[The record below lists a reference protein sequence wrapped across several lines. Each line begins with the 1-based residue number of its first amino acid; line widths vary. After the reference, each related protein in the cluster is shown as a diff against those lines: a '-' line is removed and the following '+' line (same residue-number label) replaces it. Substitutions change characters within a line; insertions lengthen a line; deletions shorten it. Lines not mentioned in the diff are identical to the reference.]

1 MLSEVYEKG
10 AVQALGA
17 SRSSFQKAIQ
27 SVLSVGRELLA
38 KQRSGG
44 IPANGTATSL
54 SQRCLDL
61 LDHRG
66 EASGL
71 ALAEEIAAEYQSLDD
86 DQKRLFMLSLAADFD
101 VNTQQIIDL
110 ATRYRDDPSYDNL
123 ESVAHAVEAPR
134 KKLFRR
140 INMAPDGTRRLVEL
154 RGDLLQLLPEHPEL
168 KGVEA
173 DLKHLFA
180 YWFNKGFL
188 ELRQIDWNS
197 PAAVLERLIAYEA
210 VHAISGWEDL
220 RGRLRK
226 DRRCFAFFHPAM
238 GDDPIVFVEV
248 ALTNHTP
255 EAIGPL
261 ISLEREPLEPAEATT
276 VVFYSISNCHPGLNG
291 ISFGNF
297 LIKNVVKLLSDEFS
311 SLHTFLTLS
320 PIPGFTKW
328 LKETDLTELIDDEAM
343 AGKVL
348 EPLGQVVETD
358 VRDALMQLCA
368 YYLLHVKSHGLARDP
383 VARFHLSNG
392 ASMHKLHWGADLTL
406 SGRSQS
412 AGMMVNY
419 LYEIQKIEVNHEAY
433 FNQQKIN
440 ASKEIAR
447 LTEQRK

>member
-27 SVLSVGRELLA
+27 SVLTVGRELLA

-44 IPANGTATSL
+44 APAHGTATSL
-54 SQRCLDL
+54 TERCMEL
-61 LDHRG
+61 LEHRG

-71 ALAEEIAAEYQSLDD
+71 ALAEEIAAEYQLLGEDE
-86 DQKRLFMLSLAADFD
+86 KRLFLLSLAAEFD
-101 VNTQQIIDL
+101 VDTQQILDC
-110 ATRYRDDPSYDNL
+110 AAQYREDPNHENL
-123 ESVAHAVEAPR
+123 ERVAHAVEAPR

-140 INMAPDGTRRLVEL
+140 INMAPDGTRTLVAL
-154 RGDLLQLLPEHPEL
+154 RGDLLRLLPEEPEL
-168 KGVEA
+168 RSVEA

-197 PAAVLERLIAYEA
+197 PAAVLEKLIAYEA

-220 RGRLRK
+220 RGRLRR

-248 ALTNHTP
+248 ALTTHTP

-261 ISLEREPLEPAEATT
+261 ISLEREPLDPGEATT

-311 SLHTFLTLS
+311 SLRTFLTLS
-320 PIPGFTKW
+320 PIPGFRRW
-328 LKETDLTELIDDEAM
+328 LTNTDLTKLIGDEAM
-343 AGKVL
+343 AEKVRA
-348 EPLGQVVETD
+348 PLGQVVETD
-358 VRDALMQLCA
+358 VRDALLRLCA
-368 YYLLHVKSHGLARDP
+368 HYLLNVKSRGLARDP

-392 ASMHKLHWGADLTL
+392 ASLHKLHWGADLTL
-406 SGRSQS
+406 GGRSQS

-419 LYEIQKIEVNHEAY
+419 LYEVQKIEVNHEAY
-433 FNQQKIN
+433 FNQQKIS

-447 LTEQRK
+447 LVEQRK